1 MKLKTEKCMK
11 IICTTKL
18 SNIKK
23 EELVHDIVHCLA
35 APPADA
41 VAGKA
46 LGAFAAALKESDS
59 VAIVRYEVLSLFQN
73 CMKLN
78 DFLIL
83 TVIGIG
89 C

>member
-78 DFLIL
+78 
-83 TVIGIG
+83 
-89 C
+89 

>member
-1 MKLKTEKCMK
+1 MY
-11 IICTTKL
+11 I
-18 SNIKK
+18 
-23 EELVHDIVHCLA
+23 HDTVHCLA
-35 APPADA
+35 ATPADA

-59 VAIVRYEVLSLFQN
+59 VAIVRYKVLSLFQN